1 MEQCSVTTTMDIIGG
16 KWKAVAL
23 YYMLDCT
30 RRFNELKRLMPAI
43 TQRMLTLQLR
53 ELERDGLITR
63 TVYPQVPP
71 KVEYS
76 LTDLGHTLRPILQLL
91 KKWGLTQAPTV
102 LEIRRDRAA

>member
-1 MEQCSVTTTMDIIGG
+1 MQLCSVSKTIDIIGG

-23 YYMLDCT
+23 YYMLERP

-53 ELERDGLITR
+53 ELERDGLVLR
-63 TVYPQVPP
+63 TVYAQVPP

-76 LTDLGHTLRPILQLL
+76 LTTLGYTLRPILEMLGL
-91 KKWGLTQAPTV
+91 WGAEHGDSV
-102 LEIRRDRAA
+102 LETRTRAA